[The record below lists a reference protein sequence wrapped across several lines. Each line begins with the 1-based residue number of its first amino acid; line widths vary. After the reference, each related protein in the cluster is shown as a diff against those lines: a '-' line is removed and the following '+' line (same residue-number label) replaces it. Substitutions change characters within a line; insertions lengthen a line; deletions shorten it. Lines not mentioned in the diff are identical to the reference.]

1 MEWRGGGRDAGSGI
15 CEVVQCREWMSG
27 QSGKRQ
33 WQWKVAVGRGSGS
46 RKRQWK

>member
-46 RKRQWK
+46 GKWQ